1 MRPTWTG
8 TCRALGATR
17 AGVCGGFQK
26 VGCRL
31 DSSQTR
37 RACLPHTR
45 PGQVTVPQAPRGP
58 CTQVAAVHLGQWA
71 CSSPRRGALSS
82 GNPRPFTK
90 RRSWSAALKATLF
103 QSPRAAI
110 RPAHET
116 DNRTA
121 KKATWNQ
128 RPLEPLPTRH
138 TDTYDPRDTVS
149 RSVHPSAWRRLGF
162 WCIFPRTPTFDP
174 AVHRASEDETE
185 PGLPG
190 GSQSGFP
197 TARRATGGGRPP
209 RLNSTVSPS

>member
-1 MRPTWTG
+1 MQPTWTG

-26 VGCRL
+26 VGCQL

-82 GNPRPFTK
+82 RNPRPFTK

-103 QSPRAAI
+103 QSPRAATKLLLPTETFSI
-110 RPAHET
+110 LQARSRNRQPHSQKGRVEPEAAGVSAHET
-116 DNRTA
+116 HRHV
-121 KKATWNQ
+121 
-128 RPLEPLPTRH
+128 RPTGHRLQKCPPLGLAL
-138 TDTYDPRDTVS
+138 S
-149 RSVHPSAWRRLGF
+149 GLLVHLPSHAHL
-162 WCIFPRTPTFDP
+162 
-174 AVHRASEDETE
+174 
-185 PGLPG
+185 
-190 GSQSGFP
+190 
-197 TARRATGGGRPP
+197 
-209 RLNSTVSPS
+209 